1 MANHPLPLQSGV
13 DLDFLKEPEPFVTC
27 FRVTRWP
34 VQIIFSFTPI
44 PAKMIQFET
53 SICFNWVQKGW
64 GGFNHQVGD
73 VIFERN
79 VRFSE
84 GQVNLS
90 CILIQIHGMWAV
102 AKKNASGW
110 EKLPSGGP
118 ISSETCLSPKKNG
131 PTKRVLRLFYW
142 VVVSNIFYVHP

>member
-1 MANHPLPLQSGV
+1 MANHPLPLQSEV

-84 GQVNLS
+84 VRWTYHASSSKYMECGQSL
-90 CILIQIHGMWAV
+90 
-102 AKKNASGW
+102 KKPRVGGKNSLLGA
-110 EKLPSGGP
+110 PSP
-118 ISSETCLSPKKNG
+118 LRHVSPPKKMDQQKG
-131 PTKRVLRLFYW
+131 CWGCFTGWWFQ
-142 VVVSNIFYVHP
+142 IFFYVHP